1 MPTDEIS
8 KDLEKCLNIN
18 KMQHQYIQNLQK
30 ANQFLKSRV
39 QDLEGEVVSI
49 KSAENSAKTSIASA
63 VTSVPEETYKLVPV
77 GKIEEIS
84 KQQAY

>member
-1 MPTDEIS
+1 
-8 KDLEKCLNIN
+8 
-18 KMQHQYIQNLQK
+18 
-30 ANQFLKSRV
+30 V

-84 KQQAY
+84 K